1 MDGNFKI
8 LGSENT
14 GNMTVFVYNAWC
26 NRPCCLE
33 NLHQDKTTF
42 YDKSQWLEIVSQSL
56 LPTYSFTTKKS
67 WLYPKM
73 IKSEMRLFWRDFP
86 TVWKAKY
93 FNVWNHDIWCCSVA
107 TPDVTLIMNAAASKL
122 QKFLTKEFK
131 SRNQTETQSQ
141 VLFPKQF
148 STFQHR
154 RSWNNKKCSSKLVSE
169 IAHWMS
175 WRHSEEED
183 FSKL

>member
-1 MDGNFKI
+1 MHDAIGLVALKI
-8 LGSENT
+8 
-14 GNMTVFVYNAWC
+14 C
-26 NRPCCLE
+26 IKIKPR
-33 NLHQDKTTF
+33 
-42 YDKSQWLEIVSQSL
+42 
-56 LPTYSFTTKKS
+56 FTTNHSVRNCLTSYLFFTLQKKITPA
-67 WLYPKM
+67 WTPKD
-73 IKSEMRLFWRDFP
+73 KNQKWDFFWWDFP